1 MAITVRTNSAAGN
14 ALTDLNKTS
23 RALSRSF
30 ERISS
35 GLRISRAADDAA
47 GLGVAE
53 NLRASSSSA
62 VVAGR
67 NINDGMSIIAEIE
80 IVIVTMHESAV
91 AASLAVHLVAHRTS
105 AMIEASLLAVG
116 AAVVNDM
123 IPVITYAMVVTV
135 VTGQNAI
142 VDPMVTT
149 TARASRTSVLSM
161 KAITVQLVQV
171 HLRRLTAALW

>member
-1 MAITVRTNSAAGN
+1 MVKIDSVATPTLDALVTTVMVTCVNC
-14 ALTDLNKTS
+14 
-23 RALSRSF
+23 
-30 ERISS
+30 IVSS
-35 GLRISRAADDAA
+35 GDAIINMIVVNVRIILTVIDVATTAAT
-47 GLGVAE
+47 L
-53 NLRASSSSA
+53 
-62 VVAGR
+62 
-67 NINDGMSIIAEIE
+67 DGMSIIAEIE

-105 AMIEASLLAVG
+105 AMIEASRLAVG

-171 HLRRLTAALW
+171 HLRRLTAALR

>member
-1 MAITVRTNSAAGN
+1 MVRIDSVATPTLDALVTTVMVTCVNC
-14 ALTDLNKTS
+14 
-23 RALSRSF
+23 
-30 ERISS
+30 IVSS
-35 GLRISRAADDAA
+35 GDAIITMIVVNVRIILTVIDVATTAATLDD
-47 GLGVAE
+47 
-53 NLRASSSSA
+53 
-62 VVAGR
+62 
-67 NINDGMSIIAEIE
+67 MIIAAIE
-80 IVIVTMHESAV
+80 VVIVTMHESAV

-105 AMIEASLLAVG
+105 AMIEASRLAVG
-116 AAVVNDM
+116 VAVVNDM